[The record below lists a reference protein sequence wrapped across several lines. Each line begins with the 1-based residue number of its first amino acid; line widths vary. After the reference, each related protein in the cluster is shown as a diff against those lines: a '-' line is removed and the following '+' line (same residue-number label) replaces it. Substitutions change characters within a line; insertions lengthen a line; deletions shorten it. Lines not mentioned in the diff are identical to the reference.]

1 MKCQPVSTLRRR
13 DEDAGSAAPD
23 RSGRSRH
30 LKSLFR
36 VSGMAGLFLLA
47 GVATSVVPAFSD
59 LQAGQHGAPAES
71 KASTRGGVPVTR
83 TAAAG
88 DVGADMCRIPAP
100 KGPWDY
106 HLARDLPQGSCSE
119 AQACTL
125 WTKDSCPGE
134 AYPGPAIRWMC
145 VCTSGLW
152 RCDEQERTRA
162 TCAPD

>member
-1 MKCQPVSTLRRR
+1 MANSKPVRSIPSWSATRMAVSHRSCDSTTRELPFECLMKCQPVSTLRRR

-83 TAAAG
+83 TAAVG

-106 HLARDLPQGSCSE
+106 HLARDLPQGS
-119 AQACTL
+119 
-125 WTKDSCPGE
+125 
-134 AYPGPAIRWMC
+134 
-145 VCTSGLW
+145 
-152 RCDEQERTRA
+152 
-162 TCAPD
+162 